1 MKAGYVYILT
11 NKPNGI
17 LYVDVT
23 NDLIRRVH
31 EHKAKAVSGFTEK
44 YGLDALVYYEAHD
57 SMESAIHREKCIKEW
72 KRAWKVKRILE
83 NNPDWRDLYSELV

>member
-17 LYVDVT
+17 LYVGVT
-23 NDLIRRVH
+23 NDIIRRVH
-31 EHKAKAVSGFTEK
+31 EHKTKAVSGFTEK
-44 YGLDALVYYEAHD
+44 YGLDTLVYYEAHD

-83 NNPDWRDLYSELV
+83 NNPDWRDLYSEIV